1 MNESLGKK
9 EVKRKIVT
17 DFRWRYGFYTY
28 EFTFLNTYVV
38 CAGFSGAINRYR
50 CKYVCMCAIHIFL
63 DTIQSDYKVAR
74 ANTYT
79 DTKLGVALGVA
90 KIFYFEHLGERD
102 FCSRCARNKYRWWN
116 FKLCGDQSRTQT
128 VEARWTGR
136 RRCVRKYCGNGGG
149 NQRNHIYRVRSK
161 TCFRYWSIIVLRETW
176 KYCDDL
182 SKNQESLTRLNGFR
196 NWSNKTYAEYTHSRY
211 MRTNKRKG
219 LTHMRWKFGELNN

>member
-1 MNESLGKK
+1 MGFTLTNSHSSIHMWCAQG
-9 EVKRKIVT
+9 
-17 DFRWRYGFYTY
+17 FRAQSIDIG
-28 EFTFLNTYVV
+28 VSMCV
-38 CAGFSGAINRYR
+38 
-50 CKYVCMCAIHIFL
+50 CAIHIFL

-149 NQRNHIYRVRSK
+149 TNETIYIGWEAKRVSDIGPSS
-161 TCFRYWSIIVLRETW
+161 F
-176 KYCDDL
+176 
-182 SKNQESLTRLNGFR
+182 
-196 NWSNKTYAEYTHSRY
+196 
-211 MRTNKRKG
+211 
-219 LTHMRWKFGELNN
+219 